1 MNKVLITG
9 SSKGIG
15 RAVANTFILN
25 GYSVYGIDLEEDTI
39 HHKNYTHYVCD
50 VSDTTALPDIPD
62 IKILVNNAGVQ
73 NSGRDIEINLF
84 GTINCTEKYGIQ
96 SAISSIVNI
105 ASTSAHNGAEFPEYV
120 ASKGGILSYTKNV
133 AKRVAVF
140 GATCNSVSPGGVLTE
155 LNAPV
160 INDKDKWY
168 QIMEQTPLRKWAT
181 AEEIADW
188 IYFLAVTNKSM
199 TGQDVLIDNGEFFN
213 HNFVW

>member
-1 MNKVLITG
+1 M
-9 SSKGIG
+9 
-15 RAVANTFILN
+15 
-25 GYSVYGIDLEEDTI
+25 
-39 HHKNYTHYVCD
+39 
-50 VSDTTALPDIPD
+50 
-62 IKILVNNAGVQ
+62 
-73 NSGRDIEINLF
+73 
-84 GTINCTEKYGIQ
+84 
-96 SAISSIVNI
+96 
-105 ASTSAHNGAEFPEYV
+105 
-120 ASKGGILSYTKNV
+120 
-133 AKRVAVF
+133 F

-160 INDKDKWY
+160 INDKDKWH